1 MPSKLTNTLTI
12 LSFLAVAA
20 PPASAQKKHRIKPT
34 VRLAKTW
41 DGAVA
46 EAKMLRVP
54 IVVHLHGFY

>member
-1 MPSKLTNTLTI
+1 MTSKLTAILAM
-12 LSFLAVAA
+12 LSFLTVAA
-20 PPASAQKKHRIKPT
+20 PPVSAQRKPHIKPT